1 MFLILALIVVSA
13 SAYVYDMS
21 RHNRSVVVHR
31 LFQNSTPKNPICPR
45 SPLSV
50 NRYNSVTRDNS
61 LARGNLTRLPDGY
74 RMANSTSRPVPNK
87 TVPAKPAPAP
97 APPPRSL
104 RRAA

>member
-1 MFLILALIVVSA
+1 MFLILALIVASA
-13 SAYVYDMS
+13 SAYAYDMS

-31 LFQNSTPKNPICPR
+31 LFQKSTPKNPICTRP
-45 SPLSV
+45 PLSV
-50 NRYNSVTRDNS
+50 SRYNNVTGNNS

-74 RMANSTSRPVPNK
+74 RMPNSTSRPVPKK
-87 TVPAKPAPAP
+87 TMPAQPAPAP